1 MSPKAVSSLFPTFK
15 ENGANL
21 FKHVM
26 EESKLTLLECAL
38 PY

>member
-1 MSPKAVSSLFPTFK
+1 MNPRAVSSLFPTFK
-15 ENGANL
+15 ENGAKL

-26 EESKLTLLECAL
+26 GESNLTLLECAL